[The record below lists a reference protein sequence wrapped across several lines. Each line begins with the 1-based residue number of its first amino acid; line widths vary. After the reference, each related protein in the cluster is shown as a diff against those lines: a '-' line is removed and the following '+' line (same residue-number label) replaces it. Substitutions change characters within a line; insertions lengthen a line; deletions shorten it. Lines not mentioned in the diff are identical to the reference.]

1 LPSVNRLYIVGIGPG
16 ERGQMTRRAIE
27 AISEAESVVGY
38 RPYLDLVSDL
48 LAGKRVTST
57 GMGQEVDR
65 AKEAVDLLEEG
76 SVALISSGDPNVY
89 GMAGLGLE
97 VASGRVDLRRVE
109 VVPGITS
116 FSAAACRAGVTFT
129 ESVAAISCSD
139 LLTPWNKIEERAR
152 IASELKMPMAIYNP
166 RSRRRTW
173 QLDRVLEIATSGGER
188 DPEVLVAKNVA
199 RDGEALFWTRA
210 GEMLEEDDLR
220 EEVDM
225 FTLLILEGEG
235 MVRSAGTRG
244 GRGAPD
250 RVRIEGGREAAW
262 DAAGGDKRRR
272 GAAGP
277 EARSPPDGR
286 NPARVEIV
294 GVGPGDPRHLT
305 LEAEEIIERSDLLLG
320 AERHLSTVRGL
331 ARGETT
337 SHKGEGEF
345 EDRIAARVRAAEEAA
360 RLGKSTS
367 ILFGG
372 DPSTFSSS
380 WRVRD
385 SSKAQVSPGVGGL
398 LGGGGEARSA
408 PGERL
413 RPPLGGRVDPPVR
426 RLNGSWKEG
435 TPSSC
440 TTRTRGNYQASP
452 RRYARRT
459 RIGPWVLVQDATR
472 PDEMIFI
479 GRGEDLGRPSFEG
492 RRCTLILAG
501 PKADIREGRIIA
513 KRGYQTKYDY

>member
-1 LPSVNRLYIVGIGPG
+1 LPSENRLYIVGIGPG
-16 ERGQMTRRAIE
+16 ERGLMTRRAIE
-27 AISEAESVVGY
+27 AISDAESVVGY

-48 LAGKRVTST
+48 LAGKRVVST
-57 GMGQEVDR
+57 GMGREVDR

-97 VASGRVDLRRVE
+97 VASGRVDLSRVE

-129 ESVAAISCSD
+129 ESVATISCSD

-173 QLDRVLEIATSGGER
+173 QLDRVLEIATSEGER

-199 RDGEALFWTRA
+199 REGEALFWTRA
-210 GEMLEEDDLR
+210 KLMLEEEDLR

-235 MVRSAGTRG
+235 MVRVEGT
-244 GRGAPD
+244 ACD
-250 RVRIEGGREAAW
+250 EN
-262 DAAGGDKRRR
+262 RRR

-277 EARSPPDGR
+277 EARSHPAGGHS
-286 NPARVEIV
+286 ARVHVV
-294 GVGPGDPRHLT
+294 GTGPGDPRHLT
-305 LEAEEIIERSDLLLG
+305 LDAVEIIERSDLLLG
-320 AERHLSTVRGL
+320 AERHLSAVRGVSK
-331 ARGETT
+331 GETN
-337 SHKGEGEF
+337 SHEGKGEF
-345 EDRIAARVRAAEEAA
+345 EDRISARVRAAEEAA
-360 RLGKSTS
+360 RLGKTAS

-380 WRVRD
+380 WRARAP
-385 SSKAQVSPGVGGL
+385 STARVSPGVGAFSAAAARLGAPLVNDFALISGL
-398 LGGGGEARSA
+398 SEETPWRA
-408 PGERL
+408 
-413 RPPLGGRVDPPVR
+413 R
-426 RLNGSWKEG
+426 RLLEG
-435 TPSSC
+435 GFAVVVYNQNSGRMDCLAEAVSDLDPE
-440 TTRTRGNYQASP
+440 RPFGL
-452 RRYARRT
+452 
-459 RIGPWVLVQDATR
+459 IQDATR
-472 PDEMIFI
+472 PEERIRI
-479 GRGEDLGRPSFEG
+479 GRGADLARPNFGG

-501 PKADIREGRIIA
+501 PEARMTEGKIITR
-513 KRGYQTKYDY
+513 RGYQTKYDY

>member
-1 LPSVNRLYIVGIGPG
+1 MPSANRLYIVGIGPG

-262 DAAGGDKRRR
+262 DAADGDKRRR

-385 SSKAQVSPGVGGL
+385 SSKAQVSPGVGAFSAAAARLGAPLVNDFALLSGQGGPARKKAKRLLEGGYAVVLYNQDSRKLSGL
-398 LGGGGEARSA
+398 AEEICETDPDR
-408 PGERL
+408 
-413 RPPLGGRVDPPVR
+413 PLG
-426 RLNGSWKEG
+426 
-435 TPSSC
+435 
-440 TTRTRGNYQASP
+440 
-452 RRYARRT
+452 
-459 RIGPWVLVQDATR
+459 LVQDATR